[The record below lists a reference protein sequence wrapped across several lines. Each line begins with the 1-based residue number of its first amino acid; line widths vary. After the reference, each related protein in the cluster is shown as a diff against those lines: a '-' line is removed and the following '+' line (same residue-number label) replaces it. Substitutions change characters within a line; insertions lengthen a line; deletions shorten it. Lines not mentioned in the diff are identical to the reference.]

1 MIRKWHKYYIVLIL
15 AFAILS
21 FIVELNITDKLD
33 DDIVKSMVMNR
44 HNPIIDMIMIIVSTL
59 ADIFPFYFS
68 PIIIISMILLV
79 KRKSRKVGAIL
90 LITIV
95 IGVLT
100 VSQIKQL
107 IDRER
112 PAYEFKPSVG
122 FEYIYEQD
130 VLGRSKGSYPSGH
143 ATWSSIFIY
152 IISFL
157 FKDLKLKYIKLSYL
171 LWTFPILVSISRVY
185 MGAHYPTDVIGG
197 ILLGI
202 ILSYFTSK
210 VFKIDKPIAISK

>member
-1 MIRKWHKYYIVLIL
+1 MIRKWYKYYIVLIL
-15 AFAILS
+15 AFIILS
-21 FIVELNITDKLD
+21 FIVELNITNKFD
-33 DDIVKSMVMNR
+33 DDIVKSMVMDT
-44 HNPIIDMIMIIVSTL
+44 HNPIVDIIMIIVSTL

-68 PIIIISMILLV
+68 PIIIISMILLI

-112 PAYEFKPSVG
+112 PAYEFKPNVG
-122 FEYIYEQD
+122 FEYVYEQD

-157 FKDLKLKYIKLSYL
+157 FKDLKKRYIKLSYL
-171 LWTFPILVSISRVY
+171 LWIFPILVSISRVY
-185 MGAHYPTDVIGG
+185 IGAHYPTDVIGG

-202 ILSYFTSK
+202 IISYFTSK
-210 VFKIDKPIAISK
+210 VFKIDKPITISK